1 MLHRH
6 AAASPQ
12 QLELLLLLCGAALEA
27 AGSGQSGHG
36 LRLLQ
41 PEDQSLDSR
50 PHAGARSLLQG
61 EPTPI
66 RSTAEKVAHAEA
78 VHNMRPELLLKN
90 LKVKEQQST
99 EFVPESCTPQE
110 EGVATKCAPP
120 LLSPLPRTHPHT
132 CAARPRVCGRGPRAP
147 PRAEGAA
154 APRVQGHRRG
164 GGCG

>member
-12 QLELLLLLCGAALEA
+12 QLVLLLLLCGAALEA

-120 LLSPLPRTHPHT
+120 SHAPTHTPVRR
-132 CAARPRVCGRGPRAP
+132 ARVGGHG